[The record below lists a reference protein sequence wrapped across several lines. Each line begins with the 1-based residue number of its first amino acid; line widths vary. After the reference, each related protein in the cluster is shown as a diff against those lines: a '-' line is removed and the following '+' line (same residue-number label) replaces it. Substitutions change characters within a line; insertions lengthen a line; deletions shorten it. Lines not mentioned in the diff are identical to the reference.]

1 MSSNTQTELDKA
13 LSQAGYTGGV
23 DETVTHA
30 PLYSRTVRSRDISK
44 RTGRWECPLF
54 YDAHDAGR
62 LDPTPADVAFAT
74 SNLNDPRP
82 VEWFRE
88 MHEDLDAAE
97 QDLCDS
103 IRTTML
109 YGKQLLNT
117 GTVSHYPIEENV
129 KYIRKQRALLDRA
142 FQIDSELELQ
152 VAPAIEPSELEQK
165 LQASIDEGNAARQAR
180 EPQQEATVV
189 TQVTA
194 VLGDGEPY
202 QIVTRGPAL
211 ESDVLDVEK
220 ELENSPNAATWIGDG
235 PIEVPEEVIPVA
247 AHERKKPTERKARA
261 KNQTSP
267 MEETGTLSTEGV
279 LAKLESLHKEVE
291 RLTSE
296 NEGLKHH
303 YTKVLAENDRLKNDV
318 RTFDSTRGTQINAAL
333 EELRA
338 DYSKLEN
345 GMFAA
350 LAHINALGDVVE
362 VTQQEVEVVER
373 RGLAVMQSNRTQS
386 EFEESKKTWPAPK
399 RFLEAADKQEGF
411 AELLANLQRLAN
423 R

>member
-1 MSSNTQTELDKA
+1 MSSNTQTELDRA

-30 PLYSRTVRSRDISK
+30 PLYSRTVRSRDIDA
-44 RTGRWECPLF
+44 RIGRWACPLF

-74 SNLNDPRP
+74 ANLNDPRP

-152 VAPAIEPSELEQK
+152 VAPETEPSELEQK

-180 EPQQEATVV
+180 EPLIYPEGSHITGMEGA
-189 TQVTA
+189 A
-194 VLGDGEPY
+194 PEP
-202 QIVTRGPAL
+202 
-211 ESDVLDVEK
+211 DVLDVEK
-220 ELENSPNAATWIGDG
+220 ELANSPHAEWCGDG
-235 PIEVPEEVIPVA
+235 PIIVAENIDTGEVIPVA
-247 AHERKKPTERKARA
+247 AHERKKPTERRARA

-279 LAKLESLHKEVE
+279 LANLESLHKEVE
-291 RLTSE
+291 WRKDE
-296 NEGLKHH
+296 NE
-303 YTKVLAENDRLKNDV
+303 RL
-318 RTFDSTRGTQINAAL
+318 AAL
-333 EELRA
+333 NSDLINETADLRRNRAADIEEALKPLRD
-338 DYSKLEN
+338 DYAKPEN

-350 LAHINALGDVVE
+350 HDYIQALSDLNDLVQKEVDLVE
-362 VTQQEVEVVER
+362 VR
-373 RGLAVMQSNRTQS
+373 SSAVIRADKAKRDL
-386 EFEESKKTWPAPK
+386 EESKKTWPVPK
-399 RFLEAADKQEGF
+399 LFLEAADKQEGF

>member
-1 MSSNTQTELDKA
+1 MSSNTQTELDRA

-23 DETVTHA
+23 VEEKVTHA
-30 PLYSRTVRSRDISK
+30 PLYSRKVRSRDIDA
-44 RTGRWECPLF
+44 RIGRWACPLF
-54 YDAHDAGR
+54 YEAHDVGR
-62 LDPTPADVAFAT
+62 LDPTPADVEFAT
-74 SNLNDPRP
+74 ANLNDPRP
-82 VEWFRE
+82 IEWFRE

-103 IRTTML
+103 IRTTQL

-117 GTVSHYPIEENV
+117 GSVSHFPVEENV

-142 FQIDSELELQ
+142 FQIDLELELQ
-152 VAPAIEPSELEQK
+152 SAPAIDEAPSELEQQ

-202 QIVTRGPAL
+202 QIVTRGPAP
-211 ESDVLDVEK
+211 EPDVLDVAK
-220 ELENSPNAATWIGDG
+220 ELQNSPNAATWIGDG

-247 AHERKKPTERKARA
+247 AHERKKPTERKPRA

-267 MEETGTLSTEGV
+267 MEETGTLSTEGM
-279 LAKLESLHKEVE
+279 LAKLESLHKEVD
-291 RLTSE
+291 RLTHLNVQLE
-296 NEGLKHH
+296 
-303 YTKVLAENDRLKNDV
+303 AQNDRLKRDV
-318 RTFDSTRGTQINAAL
+318 RGFHEARAADIEKAL
-333 EELRA
+333 KPLRD

-350 LAHINALGDVVE
+350 LDYMQALSDLNDLVQKEVDLVE
-362 VTQQEVEVVER
+362 AR
-373 RGLAVMQSNRTQS
+373 SSAVIRADKAKRDL
-386 EFEESKKTWPAPK
+386 EESKKTWPVPK
-399 RFLEAADKQEGF
+399 HFLDEADQQEGF